1 MSNELLMTQVLWP
14 NFVSTL
20 IMVGCSALLSTLL
33 GFLLATILIVTN
45 KQGLKPNASVY
56 RVLDFFINVV
66 RSFPFI
72 ILMVALMPVTR
83 SLVGTTIG
91 TSAAIVPLT
100 FAMTP
105 YVARLF
111 ENNMLE
117 VNPYTI
123 DAAKSFGA
131 SNMQIILKVMLVEA
145 FPSLISSLT
154 LAIISVLGYTAMAG
168 TVGAGGLGAVAITYG
183 YQNFD
188 DRIMYSTVLLLIVF
202 VQLIQV
208 IGSRLY
214 KKVKA

>member
-1 MSNELLMTQVLWP
+1 MSNELLLTQVLWP

-33 GFLLATILIVTN
+33 GFLLATILILTN

-56 RVLDFFINVV
+56 RILDFFINVV

-72 ILMVALMPVTR
+72 ILMVALMPMTR

-91 TSAAIVPLT
+91 TAAAIVPLT

-131 SNMQIILKVMLVEA
+131 SNTQIILRVMLVEA

-154 LAIISVLGYTAMAG
+154 LAVISVLGYTAMAG

-188 DRIMYSTVLLLIVF
+188 DRVMYSTVLLLIVF
-202 VQLIQV
+202 VQLVQV

-214 KKVKA
+214 KRVKA

>member
-214 KKVKA
+214 KKAKA

>member
-20 IMVGCSALLSTLL
+20 IMVGCSALLSTVL

-45 KQGLKPNASVY
+45 KQGLKPNTSVY